1 MEEVAAMNIDGRVCF
16 SFIGGAAEDSG
27 ICWVITFSSPSDVPL
42 LLGSAGIWG
51 ESDGI
56 GFAFLFIEHWRA
68 DSCDAF
74 RCILAWD

>member
-27 ICWVITFSSPSDVPL
+27 ICWVIMFCLPPSDVPL

-51 ESDGI
+51 
-56 GFAFLFIEHWRA
+56 
-68 DSCDAF
+68 
-74 RCILAWD
+74 